1 MTESSNIDDRLQVK
15 WSDARRKRPKLDQ
28 GGGGGDDPPM
38 ESRVTRL
45 EVEFEHVR
53 RDLDQM
59 NGKLDKLGEQLGAL
73 AGSTGELPT
82 RTDLWIMIGT
92 VGGISLAVISIFV
105 AVLTYLAPM
114 VGKAAG

>member
-1 MTESSNIDDRLQVK
+1 MANVELDLLRKKLAELE
-15 WSDARRKRPKLDQ
+15 ARRVVDA

-59 NGKLDKLGEQLGAL
+59 NGKLDKLGERL
-73 AGSTGELPT
+73 SVLPT
-82 RTDLWIMIGT
+82 KGDLWIMIGT
-92 VGGISLAVISIFV
+92 VGGISLAIISIFV

-114 VGKAAG
+114 LGKA

>member
-1 MTESSNIDDRLQVK
+1 MANAELDFLRRRIADLEALQPV
-15 WSDARRKRPKLDQ
+15 DA

-38 ESRVTRL
+38 DGRVTRL

-59 NGKLDKLGEQLGAL
+59 NGKLDGLGARIETL
-73 AGSTGELPT
+73 VGNTGKLPT
-82 RTDLWIMIGT
+82 KGDLWIMIGT
-92 VGGISLAVISIFV
+92 VGGISLAVIGIFV

-114 VGKAAG
+114 VGKAGG